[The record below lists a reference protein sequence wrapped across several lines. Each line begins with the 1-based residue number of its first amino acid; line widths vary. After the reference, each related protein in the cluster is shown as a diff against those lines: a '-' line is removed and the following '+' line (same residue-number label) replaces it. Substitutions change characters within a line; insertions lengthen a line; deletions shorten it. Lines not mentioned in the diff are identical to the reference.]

1 MSGATSGAQ
10 DRVIEK
16 LTEETTMTSQ
26 IAQTL
31 YTTAEVDYR
40 LGRATAMYPHGP
52 RRLRVRRRRSL
63 HLPHPRPRPL
73 SLA

>member
-1 MSGATSGAQ
+1 MCGATSGAQ

-26 IAQTL
+26 TAQTL
-31 YTTAEVDYR
+31 FPTAEVDYR
-40 LGRATAMYPHGP
+40 LHRATALYPHGQ
-52 RRLRVRRRRSL
+52 RRLRVRRRRTL

>member
-1 MSGATSGAQ
+1 MCGATSGAQ

-16 LTEETTMTSQ
+16 DTEETTMTSQ
-26 IAQTL
+26 TAQTM
-31 YTTAEVDYR
+31 YATAEVDYR
-40 LGRATAMYPHGP
+40 LHRATALYPHGQ
-52 RRLRVRRRRSL
+52 RRLRVRRRRTL

>member
-1 MSGATSGAQ
+1 
-10 DRVIEK
+10 
-16 LTEETTMTSQ
+16 MTSQ
-26 IAQTL
+26 TAQTL

>member
-1 MSGATSGAQ
+1 MCGATSGAQ

-16 LTEETTMTSQ
+16 LTKETTMTSQ
-26 IAQTL
+26 TALIL
-31 YTTAEVDYR
+31 YPTAEVDYR
-40 LGRATAMYPHGP
+40 LGRATGLYPRGP